1 MDKLESSVKEGDSTP
16 GSVGKTDSEKSSP
29 SDAPPPNN
37 TSITTTTTTA
47 AMATATN
54 QGSSLLFNL
63 EDDPSTRELGDDV
76 DVMIRIAFIEFIFS
90 NEILGLLEKHLCVF
104 RLFPRPV
111 VSLKQVSFVSAY
123 EKACPNTDK
132 TFIKE
137 LIKSQVG
144 SKSKFSRI

>member
-1 MDKLESSVKEGDSTP
+1 MDKLESSVKEEDST
-16 GSVGKTDSEKSSP
+16 SSSAGKADSEKSSP

-37 TSITTTTTTA
+37 STTTTA
-47 AMATATN
+47 AMATTN
-54 QGSSLLFNL
+54 EGSSLLFNL
-63 EDDPSTRELGDDV
+63 EEDLATRELGDDV

-90 NEILGLLEKHLCVF
+90 NEILGLLERHLCVF

-111 VSLKQVSFVSAY
+111 VSLKQVSFTSAY

-137 LIKSQVG
+137 LIRSQVRN
-144 SKSKFSRI
+144 KANFQCF

>member
-16 GSVGKTDSEKSSP
+16 SSVGKADSEKSSP
-29 SDAPPPNN
+29 SDALPPNN
-37 TSITTTTTTA
+37 TMATTTTA
-47 AMATATN
+47 AMATTTN

-63 EDDPSTRELGDDV
+63 EDDASTRELGDDV

-111 VSLKQVSFVSAY
+111 VSLKQVAFASAY

-137 LIKSQVG
+137 LIKSQV
-144 SKSKFSRI
+144 

>member
-1 MDKLESSVKEGDSTP
+1 MDKLESSGKEGESTP
-16 GSVGKTDSEKSSP
+16 SSVGNADSEKSSP

-37 TSITTTTTTA
+37 NTTTTTTA
-47 AMATATN
+47 MATTN
-54 QGSSLLFNL
+54 HGSSLLFNL
-63 EDDPSTRELGDDV
+63 EEDPSTRELGDDV

-90 NEILGLLEKHLCVF
+90 NEILGLLERHLCVF

-111 VSLKQVSFVSAY
+111 VTLKHVAFASAY

-137 LIKSQVG
+137 LIKSQVR
-144 SKSKFSRI
+144 SKSKFPRF